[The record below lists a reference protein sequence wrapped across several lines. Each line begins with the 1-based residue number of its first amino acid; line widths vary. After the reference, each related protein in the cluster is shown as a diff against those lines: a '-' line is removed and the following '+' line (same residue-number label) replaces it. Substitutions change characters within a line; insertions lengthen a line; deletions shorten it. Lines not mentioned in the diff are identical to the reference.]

1 MRLRNLFVQDQ
12 PGTPGEAKTLSK
24 LDRRVSALPTHD
36 LIPWAEQCIYAIG
49 RGLSD
54 YARDPSQVHMVT
66 EAEQGAETL
75 LVLIQELKAR
85 TS

>member
-1 MRLRNLFVQDQ
+1 MKLRNLFIQDR
-12 PGTPGEAKTLSK
+12 PDTPEAGEPSK
-24 LDRRVSALPTHD
+24 LDRRVSTLPTHD
-36 LIPWAEQCIYAIG
+36 LVPWAEQCIYAIG

-54 YARDPSQVHMVT
+54 YSRDPSQVHMVI

-75 LVLIQELKAR
+75 LVLIRELKAR